1 MTVSGIQHALD
12 PATSLFT
19 GSVITGGVAIM
30 ATEEKSSESTLL
42 DALRIAMQLEE
53 YGYSFYKEVQGFVE
67 SDKGIALL
75 EYLASQEVDHIK
87 WLQVEHDKLEKD
99 IKEGRRSDERLNIDL
114 PDPRIVFSKKDEI
127 TQKMDSI
134 EATKF
139 ALDIERRSI
148 EFYSACGQL
157 TSVETAKELFEKLS
171 RFEESHAKLLEE
183 NLSYLETEGDWY
195 GYTPILEG

>member
-1 MTVSGIQHALD
+1 M
-12 PATSLFT
+12 
-19 GSVITGGVAIM
+19 
-30 ATEEKSSESTLL
+30 
-42 DALRIAMQLEE
+42 
-53 YGYSFYKEVQGFVE
+53 
-67 SDKGIALL
+67 
-75 EYLASQEVDHIK
+75 
-87 WLQVEHDKLEKD
+87 EHDNLEKD

-114 PDPRIVFSKKDEI
+114 RDPRIVFSKKDEI

-148 EFYSACGQL
+148 EFYSGCGQL

>member
-1 MTVSGIQHALD
+1 MDTDENVKG
-12 PATSLFT
+12 
-19 GSVITGGVAIM
+19 
-30 ATEEKSSESTLL
+30 STLL
-42 DALRIAMQLEE
+42 DALRTAVQLEE

-67 SDKGIALL
+67 SEKGRALL
-75 EYLASQEVDHIK
+75 EYLAGQEIDHIK
-87 WLQVEHDKLEKD
+87 WLQVEHDNLEKD
-99 IKEGRRSDERLNIDL
+99 IKEGRRTDERLNIDL

-148 EFYSACGQL
+148 EFYSNCGQL
-157 TSVETAKELFEKLS
+157 TSVETAKDLFKKLS